1 MPEITRRTA
10 LFVAA
15 AAAATPR
22 PASAQGYPDRPVK
35 LVVAYAAGGAVD
47 LVGRLLAQSLG
58 GRLGQPVVVE
68 NRAGFAGNIGAEFV
82 ARAAPDGLTLLMAPI
97 TTYAMS
103 TALHRGKLPYDLAR
117 DFAPISS
124 VGVLPLALVVHPSVR
139 ANGPQEFIV
148 LLRARPDELS
158 FASAGNGS
166 VEHLAAELF
175 LQRTNTRMVHVPYRG
190 GAPAMTDLIG
200 GQVQALFATVPNVLP
215 NVSAGT
221 VRAIAATTARRI
233 PALPNLPAL
242 AETAGLEGFDVASL
256 YAVLAP
262 AGTPASVL
270 ERLHTEVAAVL
281 GEAEVA
287 RKLRE
292 QGIEPVAYG
301 ADETRQQITAQLA
314 QWKRVVE
321 DANIPVP

>member
-1 MPEITRRTA
+1 MPNITRRAA
-10 LFVAA
+10 LCLATAA
-15 AAAATPR
+15 AAMPHQGF
-22 PASAQGYPDRPVK
+22 AQAYPDRPVK

-47 LVGRLLAQSLG
+47 LVGRLVAQSLG
-58 GRLGQPVVVE
+58 TRLGQPVVVD

-82 ARAAPDGLTLLMAPI
+82 ARSAADGYTLLMAPI

-139 ANGPQEFIV
+139 ASNPQEFIA
-148 LLRARPDELS
+148 LLRSKPGDLS

-175 LQRTNTRMVHVPYRG
+175 MQQTGTRMVHVPYRG

-215 NVSAGT
+215 NANAGT

-233 PALPNLPAL
+233 PALPDLPAL

-262 AGTPASVL
+262 AGTPAPVL
-270 ERLHTEVAAVL
+270 ERLRGEVAALL

-292 QGIEPVAYG
+292 QGIEPVTYG
-301 ADETRQQITAQLA
+301 PDETRRLVTAQLA
-314 QWKRVVE
+314 QWRRVVE
-321 DANIPVP
+321 DANIPPP